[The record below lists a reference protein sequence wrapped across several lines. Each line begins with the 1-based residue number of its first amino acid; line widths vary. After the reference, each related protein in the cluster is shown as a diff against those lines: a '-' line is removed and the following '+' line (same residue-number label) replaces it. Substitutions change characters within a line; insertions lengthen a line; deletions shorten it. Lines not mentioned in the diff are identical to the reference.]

1 MKRAPPIE
9 PSVAKGTPQSSMSV
23 RSSRLSQDF
32 FDYRL
37 PVPTKFAISFLPRTG
52 TLGDRAIASRASPKV
67 GRDYQAR
74 RNGEAERLR
83 RFEVEGR
90 LLLGGRLHRD
100 VAGILDL
107 EGGWSGLLH
116 DS

>member
-1 MKRAPPIE
+1 
-9 PSVAKGTPQSSMSV
+9 MSV
-23 RSSRLSQDF
+23 RSPSLSQDF
-32 FDYRL
+32 FDYRI

-52 TLGDRAIASRASPKV
+52 TLGDPCYRIKASPKV

-90 LLLGGRLHRD
+90 LVLGGRLHRD
-100 VAGILDL
+100 VAGIL
-107 EGGWSGLLH
+107 
-116 DS
+116 

>member
-1 MKRAPPIE
+1 
-9 PSVAKGTPQSSMSV
+9 MSV

-37 PVPTKFAISFLPRTG
+37 PVATKFAISFLPRTG

-67 GRDYQAR
+67 DYQAR

-83 RFEVEGR
+83 RFEVSGR
-90 LLLGGRLHRD
+90 MLLGGRLHRD
-100 VAGILDL
+100 VAGILDFRGRL
-107 EGGWSGLLH
+107 VPIAS
-116 DS
+116 